1 MAAKNKL
8 EIVFGVHAVKSA
20 LASTPENIITLYVQ
34 KHIDEKH
41 DDNILND
48 AKEIGLRTEFVDK
61 AWLEK
66 RSNKGR
72 HQGYLIERKTTALTK
87 HALEDFLEW
96 SSDKPPLFLIL
107 DCIQDPHNLGAC
119 LRTADAC
126 GVTAV
131 ILPKDKSVGIT
142 PTVRKVASGAAE
154 NVKIIEVVNLARAMK
169 QMQSAGVWVYGTSDK
184 AQSTLYDIEL
194 LGPIALVMGNEESG
208 IRHGTEQNCDYMMSI
223 PMRGSVESLNV
234 SVATSVVLY
243 EVLRQRL

>member
-1 MAAKNKL
+1 MANKNKI
-8 EIVFGVHAVKSA
+8 EVVFGVHAVKSA
-20 LASTPENIITLYVQ
+20 LASMPENIITLYAQ
-34 KHIDEKH
+34 KHIEDKQE
-41 DDNILND
+41 DNILNQ
-48 AKEIGLRTEFVDK
+48 ARELGLRVEFVDK

-72 HQGYLIERKTTALTK
+72 HQGYLLERKAIAVAK
-87 HALEDFLEW
+87 HSLDDFLDW
-96 SSDKPPLFLIL
+96 DAGSPPLFLIL

-154 NVKIIEVVNLARAMK
+154 NVKIIEVVNLSRAIK
-169 QMQSAGVWVYGTSDK
+169 QMQSAGVWIYGTSDK
-184 AQSTLYDIEL
+184 AQSSLYETEL

-208 IRHGTEQNCDYMMSI
+208 IRHGTEQNCDYLISI
-223 PMRGSVESLNV
+223 PMLGSVESLNV

-243 EVLRQRL
+243 EALRQRL